1 MSELYFRVGDI
12 EGFTSIKLADK
23 QENCV
28 TPIRELVQNSL
39 DASRK
44 AGNAPCQID
53 VYIETIRKE
62 DIPHI
67 GTYEAVL
74 EKAIATQK
82 DEDSYNDNAKQT
94 VKGIKDALKQDT
106 LQVLMFVDNGIG
118 MSPRTL
124 KGLLDERSTGS
135 DERSSG
141 SFGVGHLSSYSL
153 SSLRYV
159 LYATKYKDG
168 NGPVKTLFS
177 GSPILAGYREVT
189 AERNGKGRILK
200 QKPRDELK
208 PDFVFPEEFPSFIQ
222 PRMKTLKE
230 TGSLVAILGLSE
242 KWGHEAD
249 YAIVSNFF
257 HAIVHDGL
265 RVTVHDDGRQRTI
278 SYEDVEQL
286 ITGEKDNKRATRGRI
301 LSGEAV
307 KQAWEAVRGTGT
319 QKTITLKDSETVHV
333 FITNENNPNSAIVLV
348 RNGMVIARH
357 DTMLSDD
364 MNGLRKNREFKPFT
378 AVIDVDQDNARQ
390 LFRLVKGAENPY
402 HNRLQTKRLSREDE
416 QCLKK
421 LWKELSEAIK
431 EHLQMI
437 ERDSFELKLFP
448 VPDKAEAQ
456 ARGASRPSGQNHN
469 ATQQRR
475 PSRPP
480 EPKEPG
486 PGYGKNRPKPLNINR
501 NLEAKSA
508 VRYTDKDGKWEVRLR
523 IIPEQQKDARD
534 DVYLSICVG
543 EDNDKDTTKFY
554 LKFIAVTVDG
564 TPIHVPAGSGDKGLP
579 PPPPD
584 MVDGPPR
591 QGPADAT
598 RIKLDHVNQVKPYDI
613 VAEVAKPDGIG
624 DMKVALLPILGLK
637 RRTKSEG

>member
-44 AGNAPCQID
+44 KAGNAPCQID
-53 VYIETIRKE
+53 VYIEPIKKK

-67 GTYEAVL
+67 RTYEEVL
-74 EKAIATQK
+74 EKAITTQK

-94 VKGIKDALKQDT
+94 VKGLKDALNQET

-135 DERSSG
+135 DERSGG

-168 NGPVKTLFS
+168 NGTVKTLFS
-177 GSPILAGYREVT
+177 GSPILAGYEDT
-189 AERNGKGRILK
+189 EADRNGKGRIL
-200 QKPRDELK
+200 QKKPSDERK
-208 PDFVFPEEFPSFIQ
+208 PDFVFPEQFPSFIQ
-222 PRMKTLKE
+222 PRMDALKE

-242 KWGHEAD
+242 EWSNEAN

-257 HAIVHDGL
+257 HAIVHGVL
-265 RVTVHDDGRQRTI
+265 QVTVHANGSQTTI
-278 SYEDVEQL
+278 SDDDVERL
-286 ITGEKDNKRATRGRI
+286 ITGEQDKKRARGGRI

-307 KQAWEAVRGTGT
+307 KQAWEAVKGTGT
-319 QKTITLKDSETVHV
+319 QKTITLKNAETVHV

-378 AVIDVDQDNARQ
+378 VVIDVDQDNARQ

-402 HNRLQTKRLSREDE
+402 HNRLQTKRLSKEDE
-416 QCLKK
+416 RCLKK
-421 LWKELSEAIK
+421 LWKELSEKIK

-437 ERDSFELKLFP
+437 KRDSFELKLFS

-469 ATQQRR
+469 ATPQRR

-486 PGYGKNRPKPLNINR
+486 PGYGTKRPKPLNINR

-543 EDNDKDTTKFY
+543 EDNDKEQNRIY
-554 LKFIAVTVDG
+554 LKFLAVTVDG
-564 TPIHVPAGSGDKGLP
+564 TPIQVPAGSGSKGLP
-579 PPPPD
+579 PPPPIHS
-584 MVDGPPR
+584 MAPR
-591 QGPADAT
+591 D
-598 RIKLDHVNQVKPYDI
+598 N
-613 VAEVAKPDGIG
+613 
-624 DMKVALLPILGLK
+624 GLQMQP
-637 RRTKSEG
+637 GLN